1 MTSRLAEFE
10 IRGLFGLYSH
20 RIRINLAERITI
32 IIGPNGRGK
41 TVCLKFIEAFFKKKF
56 AYFRTIP
63 FSMAQFTFSG
73 GEAVTIVPS
82 ADGERT
88 ADGGSFQ
95 KMIFTIEVPGN
106 DTKSWTPGTMD
117 NNLNREIRR
126 FIGSDWRQ
134 ADYNLWID
142 DRDGEEIDLDELTTR
157 FNLPSKLI
165 SALRHNVPAEF
176 DVLVGPIDCYLIE
189 TQRLL
194 VLPKNENNEFET
206 FVHAGRRMRRP
217 AAGGLAIQ
225 EKAAKLKSIFKD
237 KLSESANLSQSLDR
251 TFPLRVFD
259 AQGSVKF
266 SNEQLRQELRK
277 LDERREAFMAAGILD
292 TDYQPVTMRSG
303 EIEPGVA
310 KALEIYVSDTTQ
322 KLNTFNDLYAR
333 VDLLKELMASR
344 FIDKTIQIDREN
356 GFKIRSKTGMNV
368 PLEKLSSGEQHQ
380 LILVFDLIFEVSKN
394 SLILIDEPEL
404 SLHVAWQRTFIE
416 GLEKIILLN
425 EFDVILATHSPALIA
440 KHFDLTVELGPVD
453 G

>member
-1 MTSRLAEFE
+1 
-10 IRGLFGLYSH
+10 
-20 RIRINLAERITI
+20 
-32 IIGPNGRGK
+32 
-41 TVCLKFIEAFFKKKF
+41 
-56 AYFRTIP
+56 
-63 FSMAQFTFSG
+63 
-73 GEAVTIVPS
+73 
-82 ADGERT
+82 
-88 ADGGSFQ
+88 
-95 KMIFTIEVPGN
+95 
-106 DTKSWTPGTMD
+106 
-117 NNLNREIRR
+117 
-126 FIGSDWRQ
+126 
-134 ADYNLWID
+134 
-142 DRDGEEIDLDELTTR
+142 
-157 FNLPSKLI
+157 
-165 SALRHNVPAEF
+165 
-176 DVLVGPIDCYLIE
+176 
-189 TQRLL
+189 
-194 VLPKNENNEFET
+194 
-206 FVHAGRRMRRP
+206 
-217 AAGGLAIQ
+217 
-225 EKAAKLKSIFKD
+225 
-237 KLSESANLSQSLDR
+237 
-251 TFPLRVFD
+251 
-259 AQGSVKF
+259 
-266 SNEQLRQELRK
+266 
-277 LDERREAFMAAGILD
+277 
-292 TDYQPVTMRSG
+292 MRSG